1 MFILLIYFFLEKYTS
16 TDAEILCHKLKIAA
30 GKATIFEKCITAN
43 AIANPEFCMPTSIDI
58 VFIEAFDK
66 AKNLATKYPINNPP
80 RLCKITPNKIVVL
93 RTFKLS
99 ELTANITAITKAIV
113 SSETIGNKN
122 FILLINVEK
131 YTLTN
136 NPKTNGI
143 NIILDVE

>member
-30 GKATIFEKCITAN
+30 GKATTFEKCITAS
-43 AIANPEFCMPTSIDI
+43 AIANPEFCIPTSMDI

-66 AKNLATKYPINNPP
+66 VKNLATKYPINNPP
-80 RLCKITPNKIVVL
+80 ILCKITPKKIVVL

-99 ELTANITAITKAIV
+99 EFIANIMAITKAIV

-122 FILLINVEK
+122 FIL
-131 YTLTN
+131 
-136 NPKTNGI
+136 
-143 NIILDVE
+143 IISL